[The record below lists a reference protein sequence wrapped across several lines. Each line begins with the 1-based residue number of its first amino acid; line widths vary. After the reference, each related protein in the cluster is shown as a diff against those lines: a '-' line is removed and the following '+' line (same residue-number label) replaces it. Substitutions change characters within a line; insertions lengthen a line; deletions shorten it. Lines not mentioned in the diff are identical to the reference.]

1 MRESF
6 TVDSVFGIRLEM
18 IVQENGAA
26 VKDSLFGEEEFTG
39 WAGYLGLKGRA
50 R

>member
-1 MRESF
+1 
-6 TVDSVFGIRLEM
+6 M

-39 WAGYLGLKGRA
+39 WTLTGLAG
-50 R
+50 